1 MPFRDKRIGGV
12 LHSLLSPSMRQRLV
26 KASCAAYLLARAT
39 PNRTCL
45 MPNQAHDALIHL
57 MILAAS
63 SDSEMTEK
71 ELVRIQAL
79 IGRLPVFAD
88 FDHDRLPAVAN
99 ACADKLNNSG
109 GLDQVMD
116 EAIAALPKKLQDT
129 AYALAVEIASVDLH
143 LEQEE
148 LRYLEMLRDKLELD
162 RLTTAAIEVAAR
174 ARHRRMPQ

>member
-1 MPFRDKRIGGV
+1 
-12 LHSLLSPSMRQRLV
+12 
-26 KASCAAYLLARAT
+26 
-39 PNRTCL
+39 
-45 MPNQAHDALIHL
+45 MPNAAHDALIHL

-79 IGRLPVFAD
+79 IGRLPVFD
-88 FDHDRLPAVAN
+88 SFDKSRLTVVAN
-99 ACADKLNNSG
+99 ACADKLNGPG

-116 EAIAALPKKLQDT
+116 EAIAALPTKLQDT
-129 AYALAVEIASVDLH
+129 AYALAVEVAAVDLH

-148 LRYLEMLRDKLELD
+148 LRYLEMLRDKLDLD